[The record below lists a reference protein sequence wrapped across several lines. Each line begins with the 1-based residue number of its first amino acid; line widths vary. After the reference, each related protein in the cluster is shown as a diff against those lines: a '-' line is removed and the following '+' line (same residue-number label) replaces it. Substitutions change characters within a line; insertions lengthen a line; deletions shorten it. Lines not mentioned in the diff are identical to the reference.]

1 MTLEE
6 SLRYMENVRKRLEIA
21 NGEHIR
27 RTFTMPDLSKGLLDS
42 VRYFSDV
49 LADVTR
55 LEHPAVFAQY
65 EVDTLRNISS
75 IMSNFYEI
83 LNSNSLDGISSVFD
97 DFQEILVNYNE
108 NQIACNDSE
117 DVAASIMSNF
127 YEILNSNSLDGIS
140 SVFDDFQEIL
150 VNYNE
155 NQIACND
162 SEDVAAS
169 EELTNLCN
177 KFIDTRTIGIDDSVK
192 PLFPKLEANPT
203 LISIILFIAAYF
215 ISNPSL
221 DSRIDININ
230 ININPENVTNE
241 TDNINEELNTENQ
254 EEFQKRLQAQ
264 LQEIIKRTKSEF
276 LSHE

>member
-6 SLRYMENVRKRLEIA
+6 SLRYMENVRKQFEIA
-21 NGEHIR
+21 NGEYIR
-27 RTFTMPDLSKGLLDS
+27 RTFTMTAVSNGLLDS
-42 VRYFSDV
+42 IRYFSDV
-49 LADVTR
+49 LTDVTR
-55 LEHPAVFAQY
+55 LEHSAVFAQY
-65 EVDTLRNISS
+65 EIDALRNTS
-75 IMSNFYEI
+75 
-83 LNSNSLDGISSVFD
+83 
-97 DFQEILVNYNE
+97 
-108 NQIACNDSE
+108 
-117 DVAASIMSNF
+117 SIMSNF